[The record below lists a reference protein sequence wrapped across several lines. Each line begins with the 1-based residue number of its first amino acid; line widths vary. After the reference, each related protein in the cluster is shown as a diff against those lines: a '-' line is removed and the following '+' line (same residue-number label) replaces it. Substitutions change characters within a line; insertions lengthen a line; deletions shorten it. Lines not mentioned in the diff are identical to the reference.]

1 MNRFKFSLILAIII
15 PLIGISSAFSQGPEY
30 TFNLSDMFP
39 IQDFEL
45 GSENGLV
52 VKAID
57 KDGNIDTNIEG
68 IYTFVINGYIEKI
81 KFSKGVAPISSNF
94 QSSEVFYVK
103 HERQLNTLRHLFY
116 SIGTWT
122 ILIPL
127 WLFLL
132 VPVLI
137 LLLAMFIKRILF
149 LLIFVAF
156 VVFFL
161 MQGLDVSTFIN
172 LIKDALQNFA
182 F

>member
-1 MNRFKFSLILAIII
+1 MKRFKFSLIIAIII
-15 PLIGISSAFSQGPEY
+15 PLFGISSAFSQGPEY

-39 IQDFEL
+39 IHDFEL
-45 GSENGLV
+45 GNENGLV
-52 VKAID
+52 VRAID
-57 KDGNIDTNIEG
+57 KEGNTDTNIEG
-68 IYTFVINGYIEKI
+68 IYTFVINGYIEKV
-81 KFSKGVAPISSNF
+81 KFSKGLAPISSNF
-94 QSSEVFYVK
+94 NSSEVFYLK

-116 SIGTWT
+116 TVGSWT
-122 ILIPL
+122 IMIPL
-127 WLFLL
+127 WVFIL

-137 LLLAMFIKRILF
+137 LLLAMFIKRLLF

-161 MQGLDVSTFIN
+161 MQGLDFSTFIN

>member
-1 MNRFKFSLILAIII
+1 MNRFKISLILAIII

-39 IQDFEL
+39 IQDFEV

-52 VKAID
+52 VKALD
-57 KDGNIDTNIEG
+57 KEGNIDTNIEG

-94 QSSEVFYVK
+94 QSSEVLYVK

-116 SIGTWT
+116 SIGSWT

-137 LLLAMFIKRILF
+137 LLLAMFIKRLLF

-161 MQGLDVSTFIN
+161 MQGLDISTFIN

>member
-81 KFSKGVAPISSNF
+81 KFSKGVATISSNF